1 MKCPKCHS
9 ENPADSTYCSKCA
22 APLSSFKVKPISV
35 TKTLE
40 MPTKELS
47 IGSIFAGRYQII
59 EEIGRG
65 GMGRVYKVLDKDVE
79 EKVALKLLNPEIAA
93 DEKIIKR
100 FRNELKFAR
109 KITHKNVC
117 RMFDLNEEEGMP
129 YITMEYVP
137 GEDLKSSVRRM
148 GQLTI
153 GKAISVA
160 KQICEGLDEAHRL
173 GVVHR
178 DMKPQNIMIDS
189 EGNAH
194 IMDFGIALSV
204 ETKGVTEAGMIIGTP
219 EYMSPEQVEGKQA
232 DKRSDV
238 YSVGVIIYEM
248 VTGRVPFEGD
258 TALSIALKHKSEMP
272 RKPKELNDLIPPD
285 LNRLILK
292 CMEKDKEKR
301 FGGAD
306 ELLSE
311 LINIEQGMPTQERVV
326 PKKISLTAREI
337 TVQFKMKK
345 IFVPVAVVV
354 ALIIAGL
361 VIWQLI
367 PHKQAVPV
375 SFPSDKPSLAVMY
388 FENLTGDESLDH
400 WRKAISDLLIT
411 DLAQSKYV
419 KVMSA
424 ESLFN
429 TLSRM
434 KMQEAKYYSSDVLK
448 EIAAQG
454 GVEHVLVGKIMKS
467 ADVFRIDTVLQDA
480 NTGEIIGTERAEG
493 KGEESFFPMVDELT
507 TKVKRSLVLS
517 DEKTAGDI
525 DKEVGKITTSSPE
538 ALKYYV
544 DARKYH
550 YKGDYNQS
558 IQLMEKAVAI
568 DPEFAMAYKGMAA
581 SYYSLRNYSAE
592 RQYLQEALELID
604 RVSDKE
610 RYLIQGDFYWRS
622 EENFDKAINA
632 YTKVVQLYPDE
643 EVANVNLALIYK
655 SLEEWDKSA
664 ERFEFLRQSGSKNY
678 FIYTNLPIVYW
689 YKGEYEKAR
698 EVLERYLNNF
708 SDNVLINGLLAYNYL
723 FQVRYDRALIEIDK
737 AISLDP
743 TILRNLYIKGDIYHI
758 KGDLIQAER
767 EYQKLID
774 TGENAGQY
782 YGRDRLAALY
792 LLQGMFEKSE
802 NQLKKGIE
810 LVKELGAKGEESE
823 FHIKLA
829 YLYLKM
835 RKLKEALGEC
845 NKAWSG
851 AVEAEELGAQRNV
864 LHFKGLAQ
872 LEMGSVSEAQRTA
885 DELKKLVRKEQN
897 KKLIRDYHHLAG
909 MIELKKK
916 NFAKAIKEFKKA
928 LSLSSLQHS
937 FSALFVNSPALTYY
951 EAGDLEKAR
960 EEYERI
966 IGLTYGRLYYGDIY
980 AKSHYMLGKIYKEK
994 GLNKKALEHYR
1005 RFADL
1010 WRETEHDFPEIAD
1023 AKKQIA
1029 ALQAL

>member
-9 ENPADSTYCSKCA
+9 ENPADSKYCSKCA
-22 APLSSFKVKPISV
+22 TLLSPSKVKPISV

-40 MPTKELS
+40 MTTKELS
-47 IGSIFAGRYQII
+47 IGTIFAGRYQII

-117 RMFDLNEEEGMP
+117 RMFDLNEEEGTP

-272 RKPKELNDLIPPD
+272 RNPKELNDLIPPD

-292 CMEKDKEKR
+292 CMEKDREKR
-301 FGGAD
+301 FQGAD

-311 LINIEQGMPTQERVV
+311 LIDIEQGMPTHERVI
-326 PKKISLTAREI
+326 PKRIPFTAREI

-367 PHKQAVPV
+367 PRKQAVPV

-388 FENLTGDESLDH
+388 FENLTGDANLDH
-400 WRKAISDLLIT
+400 WKKAISDLLIT
-411 DLAQSKYV
+411 DLAQSKYI

-429 TLSRM
+429 TLSKM
-434 KMQEAKYYSSDVLK
+434 NMQEAKSYSSDVLK

-467 ADVFRIDTVLQDA
+467 ADAFRIDTILQKA
-480 NTGEIIGTERAEG
+480 STGEIIGSERAEG

-507 TKVKRSLVLS
+507 TKIKRSFRLS
-517 DEKTAGDI
+517 AEEIAGDI
-525 DKEVGKITTSSPE
+525 DKEVGRITTSSPE

-550 YKGDYNQS
+550 NKGDYNQS
-558 IQLMEKAVAI
+558 LQLMKKAVAI
-568 DPEFAMAYKGMAA
+568 DPDFAMAYKGMAS
-581 SYYSLRNYSAE
+581 SYSNLSNDSEE
-592 RQYLQEALELID
+592 RKYLQKALELVD
-604 RVSDKE
+604 RVSDRE
-610 RYLIQGDFYWRS
+610 RYLIQGDFYWQI
-622 EENFDKAINA
+622 EETFDKAIKE
-632 YTKVVQLYPDE
+632 YRKLVKLYPDDR
-643 EVANVNLALIYK
+643 VANINLAILY
-655 SLEEWDKSA
+655 SELEEWDKSA
-664 ERFEFLRQSGSKNY
+664 ERFEVLKKSGAKDL
-678 FIYTNLPIVYW
+678 FIYTNLAIVYW
-689 YKGEYEKAR
+689 YKGNYEKAG
-698 EVLERYLNNF
+698 EVLERYLNNI

-723 FQVRYDRALIEIDK
+723 FQKRYDRALVEVDK

-743 TILRNLYIKGDIYHI
+743 TIHRNLYIKGDIYHI

-767 EYQKLID
+767 EYLKLIE
-774 TGENAGQY
+774 TGKDAAKLDA
-782 YGRDRLAALY
+782 RDKLGALY
-792 LLQGMFEKSE
+792 LLQGKFDKSE
-802 NQLKKGIE
+802 DQLKKGIE
-810 LVKELGAKGEESE
+810 LAKELGEKGDKSS
-823 FHIKLA
+823 FQLKLA

-835 RKLKEALGEC
+835 RKLEEALGEC

-851 AVEAEELGAQRNV
+851 ALEAEELEAQRSV

-872 LEMGSVSEAQRTA
+872 LEMDSVSEAQRTA
-885 DELKKLVRKEQN
+885 DELKMLSRKGPN
-897 KKLIRDYHHLAG
+897 KKVIRDYHHLTG
-909 MIELKKK
+909 MKEFKRK
-916 NFAKAIKEFKKA
+916 NFAKAIKEFEKA
-928 LSLSSLQHS
+928 ISLSSLQSS
-937 FSALFVNSPALTYY
+937 FSALFINSLALAYY

-960 EEYERI
+960 EQNERI

-980 AKSHYMLGKIYKEK
+980 AKSYYMLGKIYKEK
-994 GLNKKALEHYR
+994 GLNKEALEQYR
-1005 RFADL
+1005 RFIDL

>member
-9 ENPADSTYCSKCA
+9 ANPADSTYCSKCA
-22 APLSSFKVKPISV
+22 TPLSSSKVKPISV

-47 IGSIFAGRYQII
+47 IGSTFAGRYQII

-65 GMGRVYKVLDKDVE
+65 GMGRVYKALDKDVE

-117 RMFDLNEEEGMP
+117 RMFDLNEEEGTP

-153 GKAISVA
+153 GKAVSVA
-160 KQICEGLDEAHRL
+160 KQICEGLAEAHRL

-178 DMKPQNIMIDS
+178 DLKPQNIMIDS

-258 TALSIALKHKSEMP
+258 TALSIALKHKSEVP
-272 RKPKELNDLIPPD
+272 RSPKQLNDLIPLD

-301 FGGAD
+301 FRGAD

-311 LINIEQGMPTQERVV
+311 LLNIEQGLPTQERVI
-326 PKKISLTAREI
+326 PKRIPFTAREI

-354 ALIIAGL
+354 GLIITGL

-367 PHKQAVPV
+367 PQKQAVPV
-375 SFPSDKPSLAVMY
+375 SFPSDKPSLSIMY
-388 FENLTGDESLDH
+388 FENLTGDNNLDH
-400 WRKAISDLLIT
+400 WKKAISDLLIT
-411 DLAQSKYV
+411 DLTQSKYI

-429 TLSRM
+429 TLSKM
-434 KMQEAKYYSSDVLK
+434 NMQEAKSYSSDVLK

-467 ADVFRIDTVLQDA
+467 ADAFRIDTVLQKA
-480 NTGEIIGTERAEG
+480 STGEIIGSERVEG

-507 TKVKRSLVLS
+507 TKIKRSFKLS
-517 DEKTAGDI
+517 AEEIAGDI
-525 DKEVGKITTSSPE
+525 DKEVGRITTSTPE

-550 YKGDYNQS
+550 NKGDYNQS
-558 IQLMEKAVAI
+558 IQLMKKAVAI
-568 DPEFAMAYKGMAA
+568 DPDFAMAYKGIA
-581 SYYSLRNYSAE
+581 SSYSNLSNDSEE
-592 RQYLQEALELID
+592 RKYLQKALDLID
-604 RVSDKE
+604 RVSDRE
-610 RYLIQGDFYWRS
+610 QYLIQGDFYWQI
-622 EENFDKAINA
+622 EETYDKAIKA
-632 YTKVVQLYPDE
+632 YTKLVKLYPDD
-643 EVANVNLALIYK
+643 EVANINLAILYRD
-655 SLEEWDKSA
+655 LDEWDKSA
-664 ERFEFLRQSGSKNY
+664 ERFEVLKMTGAKSI
-678 FIYTNLPIVYW
+678 FIYMNLAIVYW
-689 YKGEYEKAR
+689 YKGDYEKAG
-698 EVLERYLNNF
+698 EVLERYLNNI

-723 FQVRYDRALIEIDK
+723 FQERYDRALVEVDK

-743 TILRNLYIKGDIYHI
+743 TIYRNLYIKGDIYHI

-767 EYQKLID
+767 EYQKLIE
-774 TGENAGQY
+774 TGEKAAELEA
-782 YGRDRLAALY
+782 RDKLEALY
-792 LLQGMFEKSE
+792 LLQGKFDKSVD
-802 NQLKKGIE
+802 QLKKGIE
-810 LVKELGAKGEESE
+810 LAKELGEQSDKSK
-823 FHIKLA
+823 FQLKLA

-835 RKLKEALGEC
+835 RKLEEALEEC
-845 NKAWSG
+845 SKAWTE
-851 AVEAEELGAQRNV
+851 AVETEDMEAQRNV
-864 LHFKGLAQ
+864 LHFKGLTY
-872 LEMGSVSEAQRTA
+872 LEMKSMSEAQRAA
-885 DELKKLVRKEQN
+885 DELKKLSGKGPN
-897 KKLIRDYHHLAG
+897 KKVIRDYHHLAG
-909 MIELKKK
+909 MTEFKKK
-916 NFAKAIKEFKKA
+916 NFAKAIKEFEKA
-928 LSLSSLQHS
+928 MSLSSLQSS
-937 FSALFVNSPALTYY
+937 FSALFINSLALAYY

-966 IGLTYGRLYYGDIY
+966 VGLTYGRLYYGDIY
-980 AKSHYMLGKIYKEK
+980 AKSYYMLGKIYQEK
-994 GLNKKALEHYR
+994 GPNKKALEHYR
-1005 RFADL
+1005 TFIDL
-1010 WRETEHDFPEIAD
+1010 WRETEHDFPEIVD

-1029 ALQAL
+1029 ALQTL

>member
-9 ENPADSTYCSKCA
+9 ANPADSTYCSKCA
-22 APLSSFKVKPISV
+22 TPLSSSKVKPISV

-47 IGSIFAGRYQII
+47 IGSTFAGRYQII

-65 GMGRVYKVLDKDVE
+65 GMGRVYKALDKDVE

-117 RMFDLNEEEGMP
+117 RMFDLNEEEGTP

-153 GKAISVA
+153 GKAVSVA
-160 KQICEGLDEAHRL
+160 KQICEGLAEAHRL

-178 DMKPQNIMIDS
+178 DLKPQNIMIDS

-258 TALSIALKHKSEMP
+258 TALSIALKHKSEVP
-272 RKPKELNDLIPPD
+272 RSPKQLNDLIPLD

-301 FGGAD
+301 FRGAD

-311 LINIEQGMPTQERVV
+311 LLNIEQGLPTQERVI
-326 PKKISLTAREI
+326 PKRIPFTAREI

-354 ALIIAGL
+354 GLIIAGL

-367 PHKQAVPV
+367 PQKQAVPV
-375 SFPSDKPSLAVMY
+375 SFPSDKPSLSIMY

-400 WRKAISDLLIT
+400 WKKAISDLLIT
-411 DLAQSKYV
+411 DLTQSKYI

-429 TLSRM
+429 TLSKM
-434 KMQEAKYYSSDVLK
+434 NMQEAKSYSSDVLK

-467 ADVFRIDTVLQDA
+467 ADAFRIDTVLQKA
-480 NTGEIIGTERAEG
+480 STGEIIGSERVEG

-507 TKVKRSLVLS
+507 TKIKRSFRLS
-517 DEKTAGDI
+517 AEEIAGDI
-525 DKEVGKITTSSPE
+525 DKEVGRITTSTPE

-550 YKGDYNQS
+550 NKGDYNQS
-558 IQLMEKAVAI
+558 IQLMKKAVAI
-568 DPEFAMAYKGMAA
+568 DPDFAMAYKGIA
-581 SYYSLRNYSAE
+581 SSYSNLSNDSEE
-592 RQYLQEALELID
+592 RKYLQKALDLID
-604 RVSDKE
+604 RVSDRE
-610 RYLIQGDFYWRS
+610 QYLIQGDFYWQI
-622 EENFDKAINA
+622 EETYDKAIKA
-632 YTKVVQLYPDE
+632 YTKLVKLYPDD
-643 EVANVNLALIYK
+643 EVANINLAILYRD
-655 SLEEWDKSA
+655 LDEWDKSA
-664 ERFEFLRQSGSKNY
+664 ERFEVLKMTGAKSI
-678 FIYTNLPIVYW
+678 FIYMNLAIVYW
-689 YKGEYEKAR
+689 YKGDYEKAG
-698 EVLERYLNNF
+698 EVLERYLNNI

-723 FQVRYDRALIEIDK
+723 FQERYDRALVEVDK

-743 TILRNLYIKGDIYHI
+743 TIYRNLYIKGDIYHI

-767 EYQKLID
+767 EYQKLIE
-774 TGENAGQY
+774 TGEKAAELDAREKLG
-782 YGRDRLAALY
+782 ALY
-792 LLQGMFEKSE
+792 LMQGKFDKSVD
-802 NQLKKGIE
+802 QLKKGIE
-810 LVKELGAKGEESE
+810 LATELGEQSDKSK
-823 FHIKLA
+823 FQLKLA

-835 RKLKEALGEC
+835 RKLEEALEEC
-845 NKAWSG
+845 SKAWTE
-851 AVEAEELGAQRNV
+851 AVETEDMEAQRNV
-864 LHFKGLAQ
+864 LHFKGLTY
-872 LEMGSVSEAQRTA
+872 LEMKSMSEAQRAA
-885 DELKKLVRKEQN
+885 DELKKLSGKGPN
-897 KKLIRDYHHLAG
+897 KKVIRDYHHLAG
-909 MIELKKK
+909 MTEFKKK
-916 NFAKAIKEFKKA
+916 NFAKAIKEFEKA
-928 LSLSSLQHS
+928 MSLSSLQSS
-937 FSALFVNSPALTYY
+937 FSALFINSLALAYY

-966 IGLTYGRLYYGDIY
+966 VGLTYGRLYYGDIY
-980 AKSHYMLGKIYKEK
+980 AKSYYMLGKIYQEK
-994 GLNKKALEHYR
+994 GPNKKALEHYR
-1005 RFADL
+1005 TFIDL
-1010 WRETEHDFPEIAD
+1010 WRETEHDFPEIAE

-1029 ALQAL
+1029 ALQTL

>member
-1 MKCPKCHS
+1 
-9 ENPADSTYCSKCA
+9 
-22 APLSSFKVKPISV
+22 VKPISV

-47 IGSIFAGRYQII
+47 IGSTFAGRYQII

-65 GMGRVYKVLDKDVE
+65 GMGRVYKALDKDVE

-117 RMFDLNEEEGMP
+117 RMFDLNEEEGTP

-153 GKAISVA
+153 GKAVSVA
-160 KQICEGLDEAHRL
+160 KQICEGLAEAHRL

-178 DMKPQNIMIDS
+178 DLKPQNIMIDS

-258 TALSIALKHKSEMP
+258 TALSIALKHKSEVP
-272 RKPKELNDLIPPD
+272 RSPKQLNDLIPPD

-301 FGGAD
+301 FRGAD

-311 LINIEQGMPTQERVV
+311 LLNIEQGLPTQERVI
-326 PKKISLTAREI
+326 PKRIPFTAREI

-345 IFVPVAVVV
+345 IFVPVAVVA

-367 PHKQAVPV
+367 PQKQAVPV
-375 SFPSDKPSLAVMY
+375 SFPSDKPSLSIMY
-388 FENLTGDESLDH
+388 FENLTGDNNLDH
-400 WRKAISDLLIT
+400 WKKAISDLLIT
-411 DLAQSKYV
+411 DLTQSKYI

-429 TLSRM
+429 TLSKM
-434 KMQEAKYYSSDVLK
+434 NMQEAKSYSSDVLK

-467 ADVFRIDTVLQDA
+467 ADAFRIDTVLQKA
-480 NTGEIIGTERAEG
+480 STGEIIGSERVEG
-493 KGEESFFPMVDELT
+493 KGEESFFSMVDELT
-507 TKVKRSLVLS
+507 TKIKRSFRLS
-517 DEKTAGDI
+517 AEEIAGDI
-525 DKEVGKITTSSPE
+525 DKEVGRITTSTPE

-550 YKGDYNQS
+550 NKGDYNQS
-558 IQLMEKAVAI
+558 IQLMKKAVAI
-568 DPEFAMAYKGMAA
+568 DPDFAMAYKGIA
-581 SYYSLRNYSAE
+581 SSYSNLSNDSEE
-592 RQYLQEALELID
+592 RKYLQKALDLID
-604 RVSDKE
+604 RVSDRE
-610 RYLIQGDFYWRS
+610 QYLIQGDFYWQI
-622 EENFDKAINA
+622 EETYDKAIKA
-632 YTKVVQLYPDE
+632 YTKLVKLYPDD
-643 EVANVNLALIYK
+643 EVANINLAILYRD
-655 SLEEWDKSA
+655 LDEWDKSA
-664 ERFEFLRQSGSKNY
+664 ERFEVLKMTGAKSI
-678 FIYTNLPIVYW
+678 FIYMNLAIVYW
-689 YKGEYEKAR
+689 YKGDYEKAG
-698 EVLERYLNNF
+698 EVLERYLNNI

-723 FQVRYDRALIEIDK
+723 FQERYDRALVEVDK

-743 TILRNLYIKGDIYHI
+743 TIYRNLYIKGDIYHI

-767 EYQKLID
+767 EYQKLIE
-774 TGENAGQY
+774 TGEKAAELEA
-782 YGRDRLAALY
+782 RDKLGALY
-792 LLQGMFEKSE
+792 LLQGKFDKSVD
-802 NQLKKGIE
+802 QLKKGIE
-810 LVKELGAKGEESE
+810 LAKELGEQSDKSK
-823 FHIKLA
+823 FQLKLA

-835 RKLKEALGEC
+835 RKLEEALEEC
-845 NKAWSG
+845 SKAWTE
-851 AVEAEELGAQRNV
+851 AVETEDMEAQRNV
-864 LHFKGLAQ
+864 LHFKGLTY
-872 LEMGSVSEAQRTA
+872 LEMKSMSEAQRAA
-885 DELKKLVRKEQN
+885 DELKKLSGKGPN

-909 MIELKKK
+909 MTEFKKK
-916 NFAKAIKEFKKA
+916 NFAKAIKEFEKA
-928 LSLSSLQHS
+928 MSLSSLQSS
-937 FSALFVNSPALTYY
+937 FSALFINSLALAYY

-966 IGLTYGRLYYGDIY
+966 VGLTYGRLYYGDIY
-980 AKSHYMLGKIYKEK
+980 AKSYYMLGKIYQEK
-994 GLNKKALEHYR
+994 GPNKKALEHYR
-1005 RFADL
+1005 TFIDL

-1023 AKKQIA
+1023 AKKKIA
-1029 ALQAL
+1029 ALQTL

>member
-9 ENPADSTYCSKCA
+9 ANPADSTYCSKCA
-22 APLSSFKVKPISV
+22 TPLSSSKVKPISV

-47 IGSIFAGRYQII
+47 IGSTFAGRYQII

-65 GMGRVYKVLDKDVE
+65 GMGRVYKALDKDVE

-117 RMFDLNEEEGMP
+117 RMFDLNEEEGTP

-153 GKAISVA
+153 GKAVSVA
-160 KQICEGLDEAHRL
+160 KQICEGLAEAHRL

-178 DMKPQNIMIDS
+178 DLKPQNIMIDS

-258 TALSIALKHKSEMP
+258 TALSIALKHKSEVP
-272 RKPKELNDLIPPD
+272 RSPKQLNDLIPLD

-301 FGGAD
+301 FRGAD

-311 LINIEQGMPTQERVV
+311 LLNIEQGLPTQERVI
-326 PKKISLTAREI
+326 PKRIPFTAREI

-354 ALIIAGL
+354 GLIITGL

-367 PHKQAVPV
+367 PQKQAVPV
-375 SFPSDKPSLAVMY
+375 SFPSDKPSLSIMY
-388 FENLTGDESLDH
+388 FENLTGDNNLDH
-400 WRKAISDLLIT
+400 WKKAISDLLIT
-411 DLAQSKYV
+411 DLTQSKYI

-429 TLSRM
+429 TLSKM
-434 KMQEAKYYSSDVLK
+434 NMQEAKSYSSDVLK

-467 ADVFRIDTVLQDA
+467 ADAFRIDTVLQKA
-480 NTGEIIGTERAEG
+480 STGEIIGSERVEG

-507 TKVKRSLVLS
+507 TKIKRSFKLS
-517 DEKTAGDI
+517 AEEIAGDI
-525 DKEVGKITTSSPE
+525 DKEVGRITTSTPE

-550 YKGDYNQS
+550 NKGDYNQS
-558 IQLMEKAVAI
+558 IQLMKKAVAI
-568 DPEFAMAYKGMAA
+568 DPDFAMAYKGIA
-581 SYYSLRNYSAE
+581 SSYSNLSNDSEE
-592 RQYLQEALELID
+592 RKYLQKALDLID
-604 RVSDKE
+604 RVSDRE
-610 RYLIQGDFYWRS
+610 QYLIQGDFYWQI
-622 EENFDKAINA
+622 EETYDKAIKA
-632 YTKVVQLYPDE
+632 YTKLVKLYPDD
-643 EVANVNLALIYK
+643 EVANINLAILYRD
-655 SLEEWDKSA
+655 LDEWDKSA
-664 ERFEFLRQSGSKNY
+664 ERFEVLKMTGAKSI
-678 FIYTNLPIVYW
+678 FIYMNLAIVYW
-689 YKGEYEKAR
+689 YKGDYEKAG
-698 EVLERYLNNF
+698 EVLERYLNNI

-723 FQVRYDRALIEIDK
+723 FQERYDRALVEVDK

-743 TILRNLYIKGDIYHI
+743 TIYRNLYIKGDIYHI

-767 EYQKLID
+767 EYQKLIE
-774 TGENAGQY
+774 TGEKAAELEA
-782 YGRDRLAALY
+782 RDKLEALY
-792 LLQGMFEKSE
+792 LLQGKFDKSE
-802 NQLKKGIE
+802 DQLKKGIE
-810 LVKELGAKGEESE
+810 LAKELGEQSDKSK
-823 FHIKLA
+823 FQLKLA

-835 RKLKEALGEC
+835 RKLEEALEEC
-845 NKAWSG
+845 SKAWTE
-851 AVEAEELGAQRNV
+851 AVETEDMEAQRNV
-864 LHFKGLAQ
+864 LHFKGLTY
-872 LEMGSVSEAQRTA
+872 LEMKSMSEAQRAA
-885 DELKKLVRKEQN
+885 DELKKLSGKGPN
-897 KKLIRDYHHLAG
+897 KKVIRDYHHLAG
-909 MIELKKK
+909 MTEFKKK
-916 NFAKAIKEFKKA
+916 NFAKAIKEFEKA
-928 LSLSSLQHS
+928 MSLSSLQSS
-937 FSALFVNSPALTYY
+937 FSALFINSLALAYY

-966 IGLTYGRLYYGDIY
+966 VGLTYGRLYYGDIY
-980 AKSHYMLGKIYKEK
+980 AKSYYMLGKIYQEK
-994 GLNKKALEHYR
+994 GPNKKALEHYR
-1005 RFADL
+1005 TFIDL
-1010 WRETEHDFPEIAD
+1010 WRETEHDFPEIVD

-1029 ALQAL
+1029 ALQTL

>member
-9 ENPADSTYCSKCA
+9 ANPADSTYCSKCA
-22 APLSSFKVKPISV
+22 TPLSSSKVKPISV

-47 IGSIFAGRYQII
+47 IGSTFAGRYQII

-65 GMGRVYKVLDKDVE
+65 GMGRVYKALDKDVE

-117 RMFDLNEEEGMP
+117 RMFDLNEEEGTP

-153 GKAISVA
+153 GKAVSVA
-160 KQICEGLDEAHRL
+160 KQICEGLAEAHRL

-178 DMKPQNIMIDS
+178 DLKPQNIMIDS

-258 TALSIALKHKSEMP
+258 TALSIALKHKSEVP
-272 RKPKELNDLIPPD
+272 RSPKQLNDLIPLD

-301 FGGAD
+301 FRGAD

-311 LINIEQGMPTQERVV
+311 LLNIEQGLPTQERVI
-326 PKKISLTAREI
+326 PKRIPFTAREI

-354 ALIIAGL
+354 GLIITGL

-367 PHKQAVPV
+367 PQKQAVPV
-375 SFPSDKPSLAVMY
+375 SFPSDKPSLSIMY
-388 FENLTGDESLDH
+388 FENLTGDNNLDH
-400 WRKAISDLLIT
+400 WKKAISDLLIT
-411 DLAQSKYV
+411 DLTQSKYI

-429 TLSRM
+429 TLSKM
-434 KMQEAKYYSSDVLK
+434 NMQEAKSYSSDVLK

-467 ADVFRIDTVLQDA
+467 ADAFRIDTVLQKA
-480 NTGEIIGTERAEG
+480 STGEIIGSERVEG

-507 TKVKRSLVLS
+507 TKIKRSFKLS
-517 DEKTAGDI
+517 AEEIAGDI
-525 DKEVGKITTSSPE
+525 DKEVGRITTSTPE

-550 YKGDYNQS
+550 NKGDYNQS
-558 IQLMEKAVAI
+558 IQLMKKAVAI
-568 DPEFAMAYKGMAA
+568 DPDFAMAYKGIA
-581 SYYSLRNYSAE
+581 SSYSNLSNDSEE
-592 RQYLQEALELID
+592 RKYLQKALDLID
-604 RVSDKE
+604 RVSDRE
-610 RYLIQGDFYWRS
+610 QYLIQGDFYWQI
-622 EENFDKAINA
+622 EETYDKAIKA
-632 YTKVVQLYPDE
+632 YTKLVKLYPDD
-643 EVANVNLALIYK
+643 EVANINLAILYRD
-655 SLEEWDKSA
+655 LDEWDKSA
-664 ERFEFLRQSGSKNY
+664 ERFELLKMTGAKSI
-678 FIYTNLPIVYW
+678 FIYMNLAIVYW
-689 YKGEYEKAR
+689 YKGDYEKAG
-698 EVLERYLNNF
+698 EVLERYLNNI

-723 FQVRYDRALIEIDK
+723 FQERYDRALVEVDK

-743 TILRNLYIKGDIYHI
+743 TIYRNLYIKGDIYHI

-767 EYQKLID
+767 EYQKLIE
-774 TGENAGQY
+774 TGEKAAELEA
-782 YGRDRLAALY
+782 RDKLEALY
-792 LLQGMFEKSE
+792 LLQGKFDKSE
-802 NQLKKGIE
+802 DQLKKGIE
-810 LVKELGAKGEESE
+810 LAKELGEQSDKSK
-823 FHIKLA
+823 FQLRLA

-835 RKLKEALGEC
+835 RKLEEALEEC
-845 NKAWSG
+845 SKAWTE
-851 AVEAEELGAQRNV
+851 AVETEDMEAQRNV
-864 LHFKGLAQ
+864 LHFKGLTY
-872 LEMGSVSEAQRTA
+872 LEMKSMSEAQRAA
-885 DELKKLVRKEQN
+885 DELKKLSGKGPN
-897 KKLIRDYHHLAG
+897 KKVIRDYHHLAG
-909 MIELKKK
+909 MTEFKKK
-916 NFAKAIKEFKKA
+916 NFAKAIKEFNKA
-928 LSLSSLQHS
+928 VSLSSLQHS
-937 FSALFVNSPALTYY
+937 FSALFINSLALAYY

-966 IGLTYGRLYYGDIY
+966 VGLTYGRLYYGDIY
-980 AKSHYMLGKIYKEK
+980 AKSYYMLGKIYQEK
-994 GLNKKALEHYR
+994 GPNKKALEHYR
-1005 RFADL
+1005 TFIDL
-1010 WRETEHDFPEIAD
+1010 WRETEHDFPEIVD

-1029 ALQAL
+1029 AL

>member
-9 ENPADSTYCSKCA
+9 ANPADSTYCSKCA
-22 APLSSFKVKPISV
+22 TPLSSSKVKPISV

-47 IGSIFAGRYQII
+47 IGSTFAGRYQII

-65 GMGRVYKVLDKDVE
+65 GMGRVYKALDKDVE

-117 RMFDLNEEEGMP
+117 RMFDLNEEEGTP

-153 GKAISVA
+153 GKAVSVA
-160 KQICEGLDEAHRL
+160 KQICEGLAEAHRL

-178 DMKPQNIMIDS
+178 DLKPQNIMIDS

-258 TALSIALKHKSEMP
+258 TALSIALKHKSEVP
-272 RKPKELNDLIPPD
+272 RSPKQLNDLIPLD

-301 FGGAD
+301 FRGAD

-311 LINIEQGMPTQERVV
+311 LLNIEQGLPTQERVI
-326 PKKISLTAREI
+326 PKRIPFTAREI

-354 ALIIAGL
+354 GLIIAGL

-367 PHKQAVPV
+367 PQKQAVPV
-375 SFPSDKPSLAVMY
+375 SFPSDKPSLSIMY
-388 FENLTGDESLDH
+388 FENLTGDNNLDH
-400 WRKAISDLLIT
+400 WKKAISDLLIT
-411 DLAQSKYV
+411 DLTQSKYI

-429 TLSRM
+429 TLSKM
-434 KMQEAKYYSSDVLK
+434 NMQEAKSYSSDVLK

-467 ADVFRIDTVLQDA
+467 ADAFRIDTVLQKA
-480 NTGEIIGTERAEG
+480 STGEIIGSERVEG

-507 TKVKRSLVLS
+507 TKIKRSFRLS
-517 DEKTAGDI
+517 AEEIAGDI
-525 DKEVGKITTSSPE
+525 DKEVGRITTSTPE

-550 YKGDYNQS
+550 NKGDYNQS
-558 IQLMEKAVAI
+558 IQLMKKAVAI
-568 DPEFAMAYKGMAA
+568 DPDFAMAYKGIA
-581 SYYSLRNYSAE
+581 SSYSNLSNDSEE
-592 RQYLQEALELID
+592 RKYLQKALDLID
-604 RVSDKE
+604 RVSDRE
-610 RYLIQGDFYWRS
+610 QYLIQGDFYWQI
-622 EENFDKAINA
+622 EETYDKAIKA
-632 YTKVVQLYPDE
+632 YTKLVKLYPDD
-643 EVANVNLALIYK
+643 EVANINLAILYRD
-655 SLEEWDKSA
+655 LDEWDKSA
-664 ERFEFLRQSGSKNY
+664 ERFEVLKMTGAKSI
-678 FIYTNLPIVYW
+678 FIYMNLAIVYW
-689 YKGEYEKAR
+689 YKGDYEKAG
-698 EVLERYLNNF
+698 EVLERYLNNI

-723 FQVRYDRALIEIDK
+723 FQERYDRALVEVDK

-743 TILRNLYIKGDIYHI
+743 TIYRNLYIKGDIYHI

-767 EYQKLID
+767 EYQKLIE
-774 TGENAGQY
+774 TGEKAAELEA
-782 YGRDRLAALY
+782 RDKLGALY
-792 LLQGMFEKSE
+792 LLQGKFDKSVD
-802 NQLKKGIE
+802 QLKKGIE
-810 LVKELGAKGEESE
+810 LATELGYQSDKSK
-823 FHIKLA
+823 FQLKLA

-835 RKLKEALGEC
+835 RKLEEALEEC
-845 NKAWSG
+845 SKAWTE
-851 AVEAEELGAQRNV
+851 AVETEDMEAQRNV
-864 LHFKGLAQ
+864 LHFKGLTY
-872 LEMGSVSEAQRTA
+872 LEMKSMSEAQRAA
-885 DELKKLVRKEQN
+885 DELKKLSGKGPN
-897 KKLIRDYHHLAG
+897 KKVIRDYHHLAG
-909 MIELKKK
+909 MTEFKKK
-916 NFAKAIKEFKKA
+916 NFAKAIKEFEKA
-928 LSLSSLQHS
+928 MSLSSLQSS
-937 FSALFVNSPALTYY
+937 FSALFINSLALAYY

-966 IGLTYGRLYYGDIY
+966 VGLTYGRLYYGDIY
-980 AKSHYMLGKIYKEK
+980 AKSYYMLGKIYQEK
-994 GLNKKALEHYR
+994 GPNKKALEHYR
-1005 RFADL
+1005 TFIDL
-1010 WRETEHDFPEIAD
+1010 WRETEHDFPEIAE

-1029 ALQAL
+1029 ALQTL